1 MGARFR
7 NSGGKALNFL
17 RAFMIGTLN
26 NNGRTFP
33 LGIIGFLLKD
43 RSMWKNMFVQAIL
56 GRGDLDD
63 IIKNQV
69 NEK

>member
-1 MGARFR
+1 
-7 NSGGKALNFL
+7 
-17 RAFMIGTLN
+17 MIGTLN

-43 RSMWKNMFVQAIL
+43 RTMWKNMFLQGII
-56 GRGDLDD
+56 GRDDLDD

-69 NEK
+69 DKK